1 MNNSLARI
9 LSGSDSE
16 KDREIPGMYLLG
28 AKYEVRTWY
37 LPVGIPLVRT
47 YSVHGIYRYIQY
59 KTGRWRTFE
68 FPV

>member
-16 KDREIPGMYLLG
+16 KDREIPGMYLLV
-28 AKYEVRTWY
+28 AKYEVGTWY

-47 YSVHGIYRYIQY
+47 YSVHSIYRY